1 MAPNRDQPMTQSST
15 QSGVTPG
22 ATWPQAILFSGNFA
36 IWPLPHEQQL
46 CPSAT
51 LPKESHHHKGSWNL
65 HVASGP

>member
-1 MAPNRDQPMTQSST
+1 MVPNRDEPMTQSST

-36 IWPLPHEQQL
+36 LCHEQQL

-51 LPKESHHHKGSWNL
+51 LPQGVTSPQRW
-65 HVASGP
+65 